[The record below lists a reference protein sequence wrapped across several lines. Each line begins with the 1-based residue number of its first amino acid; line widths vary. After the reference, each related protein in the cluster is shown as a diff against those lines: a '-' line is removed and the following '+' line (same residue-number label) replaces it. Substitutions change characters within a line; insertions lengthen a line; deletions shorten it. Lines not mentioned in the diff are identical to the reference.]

1 MIRRF
6 AVLISAFVLLLPALA
21 KARGAPDAREVLS
34 HARDKY
40 ESIQDASASFTQQV
54 RFGVMKSEQSFS
66 GRFFMRKGN
75 HYRIEGE
82 EQTIVTDG
90 STVWTYSSVNKQVLI
105 DRYKDDNN
113 VIEPQR
119 LLVNAEREYEV
130 TLIAGDN
137 AAEEHISQLKLIPN
151 SDTSRF
157 KWVKLWIDRNDWLL
171 KKAQLQDLADNIT
184 TYTISNIRLNKGLP
198 DSLFRFDPPRGTE
211 VIDLR

>member
-1 MIRRF
+1 MMRRI
-6 AVLISAFVLLLPALA
+6 LILIAIVAALLPQLA
-21 KARGAPDAREVLS
+21 RGKGAPDAREVLS
-34 HARDKY
+34 RARERY
-40 ESIQDASASFTQQV
+40 ESIQDASAKFIQQV

-66 GRFFMRKGN
+66 GRFYMRKGN

-90 STVWTYSSVNKQVLI
+90 ASVWTYSTVNKQLLI

-119 LLVNAEREYEV
+119 LLVNAERDYEV
-130 TLIAGDN
+130 TLIADDN
-137 AAEEHISQLKLIPN
+137 AASEHVSQLKLIPK

-184 TYTISNIRLNKGLP
+184 TYTISDIRLNKGLA
-198 DSLFRFDPPRGTE
+198 DSLFRFDPPHGTE